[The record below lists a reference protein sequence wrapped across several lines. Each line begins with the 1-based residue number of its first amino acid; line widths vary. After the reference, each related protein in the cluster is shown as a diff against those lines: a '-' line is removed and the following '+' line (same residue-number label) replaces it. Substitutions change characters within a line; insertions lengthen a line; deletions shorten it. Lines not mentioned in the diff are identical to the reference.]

1 MTTENNDTILKVS
14 LEKEMRKSYLDYA
27 MSVIVGRALPDAR
40 DGLKPVHRRV
50 LYAMK
55 EMGSGSRSPYKK
67 SARIVGDT
75 MGKYHPHGDQAIYD
89 TMVRMAQ
96 DFSLRYPLVDGQ
108 GNFGSIDGDKAAAM
122 RYTESRLAT
131 IADTVLS
138 DLDEETV
145 IFRDNYDGSL
155 KEPTVLPG
163 LLPGLLVN
171 GSSGIA
177 VGMATNM
184 APHNLSEVSE
194 ALNLL
199 MDNPSISLAEI
210 MEVLPGPDFP
220 TGGTIM
226 GRKGIFDAY
235 SKGQGSVKL
244 RGTVKHESTEKNEY
258 LVVTEIPFMVQKNRL
273 LEEVSK
279 MVRDKKIEGIRDIR
293 DESDQT
299 EMRVVF
305 ELKRDAAPMIVE
317 NQLYKHS
324 VLETSFAINNV
335 ALVKGQPRRMGLID
349 LLEVYL
355 EHRKEIVTKRTQY
368 RLKKAQER
376 AHIVEGLLLAISQM
390 DDVIAFI
397 RDSAGRDAVIAGL
410 QTTFSLSEIQSK
422 AIADM
427 RLYQLSRQ
435 DAEERKNE
443 LDELKA
449 TMAELNLI
457 LADPS
462 KILAIIKEDLSQLNE
477 KHGDQRRTLISD
489 FDGDLATE
497 DLIPRSQVVVMRT
510 HEGYIKRVDLD
521 EYQAQHRGGKGRIGI
536 KAKQGDFP
544 VELYSMGSHDHL
556 LFFTTAGS
564 MYFLKA
570 WQIPDVS
577 RYSKGTPLVQ
587 LLQKL
592 DEGRQSKDEKVLCML
607 PVSNITGDGHYFIFA
622 TRNGIVK
629 KTRLE
634 EYSSR
639 IQRAWARDQGF
650 RAITLKVNDELIGV
664 NISEG
669 DSQIMLATKFGMANR
684 FSEGD
689 VRIVGRNGQGVIGMR
704 LKDKDEVIGMT
715 LVNEEDILLTITEK
729 GYGKRASAENYRL
742 TKRGAKGVKNIKVDA
757 KSGNVVATFTP
768 GQANQILA
776 TTSSGKV
783 IRTHIES
790 IRQIARVGR
799 GVKVMAVD
807 DNETVVAVALH
818 DEDDEERNVDPS
830 PNDDIPCSECD
841 EGKLVLD
848 NNKYICGTCGL
859 VKDA

>member
-1 MTTENNDTILKVS
+1 MTEENTDTILPIS

-55 EMGSGSRSPYKK
+55 EMGSGPRSPYKK

-89 TMVRMAQ
+89 TLVRMAQ
-96 DFSLRYPLVDGQ
+96 SFSLRYPLVDGQ

-131 IADTVLS
+131 ISDSVLS
-138 DLDEETV
+138 DIDEETV
-145 IFRDNYDGSL
+145 DYMDNYDGSL
-155 KEPTVLPG
+155 KEPSVLPG

-184 APHNLSEVSE
+184 APHSLSEVIAS
-194 ALNLL
+194 LNLL
-199 MDNPSISLAEI
+199 IDNPSTSLSDI
-210 MEVLPGPDFP
+210 MEVMPGPDFP
-220 TGGTIM
+220 TGGIIM
-226 GRKGIFDAY
+226 GRKGIFDAF
-235 SKGQGSVKL
+235 SKGQGSIKI
-244 RGTVKHESTEKNEY
+244 RGKIVHESNPKDEF

-279 MVRDKKIEGIRDIR
+279 LVRDKKVEGIRDIR
-293 DESDQT
+293 DESDQKG
-299 EMRVVF
+299 MRVVF
-305 ELKRDAAPMIVE
+305 ELKRDASPMIVE

-324 VLETSFAINNV
+324 ALENSFSINNV
-335 ALVKGQPRRMGLID
+335 ALVKGQPRRMNLID
-349 LLEVYL
+349 LLNVYL
-355 EHRKEIVTKRTQY
+355 SHRKEIVTRRTEF

-390 DDVIAFI
+390 DKVIAFI
-397 RDSAGRDAVIAGL
+397 RDAAGRDAVIDGL
-410 QTTFSLSEIQSK
+410 QAKFKLSKIQAKS
-422 AIADM
+422 IADM

-443 LDELKA
+443 LEELKVKMDELSG
-449 TMAELNLI
+449 I
-457 LADPS
+457 LSDSS
-462 KILAIIKEDLSQLNE
+462 KVLSIIKEELEALNE
-477 KHGDQRRTLISD
+477 KYGDERRTSISD
-489 FDGDLATE
+489 FDGDLNTE

-510 HEGYIKRVDLD
+510 QEGYIKRVDLD
-521 EYQAQHRGGKGRIGI
+521 EYQAQNRGGKGRIGI
-536 KAKQGDFP
+536 KAKEGDFP

-592 DEGRQSKDEKVLCML
+592 DEGRKEKDEQVLCML
-607 PVSNITGDGHYFIFA
+607 PVSNISGDGHYFLFS
-622 TRNGIVK
+622 TMKGIIK

-650 RAITLKVNDELIGV
+650 RAITLKENDELIGV
-664 NISEG
+664 AISEG
-669 DSQIMLATKFGMANR
+669 DSQVMLASKEGMANR
-684 FSEGD
+684 FSEGE

-704 LKDKDEVIGMT
+704 LKDKDEVISMC
-715 LVNEEDILLTITEK
+715 LVNEEDLLLTITEK
-729 GYGKRASAENYRL
+729 GYGKRANAGNYRL
-742 TKRGAKGVKNIKVDA
+742 TKRGAKGVKNIKVDN
-757 KSGNVVATFTP
+757 KSGKVVVALTP
-768 GQANQILA
+768 GDANQILA

-783 IRTHIES
+783 IRTHIDS
-790 IRQIARVGR
+790 IREIARVGR
-799 GVKVMAVD
+799 GVKVMSVD
-807 DNETVVAVALH
+807 EKEKVVAVALH
-818 DEDDEERNVDPS
+818 NEDDEERNSDLNS
-830 PNDDIPCSECD
+830 SEDNDE
-841 EGKLVLD
+841 
-848 NNKYICGTCGL
+848 
-859 VKDA
+859 

>member
-1 MTTENNDTILKVS
+1 MKTLVEENTDTVLPIS

-55 EMGSGSRSPYKK
+55 EMGSGPRSPYKK

-89 TMVRMAQ
+89 TLVRMAQ
-96 DFSLRYPLVDGQ
+96 SFSLRYPLVDGQ
-108 GNFGSIDGDKAAAM
+108 GNFGSIDGDRAAAM

-131 IADTVLS
+131 ISDTVLS
-138 DLDEETV
+138 DIDEETV
-145 IFRDNYDGSL
+145 DYMDNYDGSL
-155 KEPTVLPG
+155 QEPSVLPG

-184 APHNLSEVSE
+184 APHNLSEVIAS
-194 ALNLL
+194 LILL
-199 MDNPSISLAEI
+199 IDNSSTTLSDI
-210 MEVLPGPDFP
+210 MNVMPGPDFP

-226 GRKGIFDAY
+226 GRKGIFDAF
-235 SKGQGSVKL
+235 SKGQGSIKI
-244 RGTVKHESTEKNEY
+244 RAKIDHESNPKDEF

-279 MVRDKKIEGIRDIR
+279 LVRDKKIEGIRDIR
-293 DESDQT
+293 DESDQKG
-299 EMRVVF
+299 MRVVF
-305 ELKRDAAPMIVE
+305 ELKRDASPMIVE

-324 VLETSFAINNV
+324 ALENSFSINNV
-335 ALVKGQPRRMGLID
+335 ALVKGQPRRMNLID
-349 LLEVYL
+349 LLNVYL
-355 EHRKEIVTKRTQY
+355 SHRKEIITRRTEF

-390 DDVIAFI
+390 DKVIAFI
-397 RDSAGRDAVIAGL
+397 REAAGRDAVIEGL
-410 QTTFSLSEIQSK
+410 QGKFKLSQVQAKS
-422 AIADM
+422 IADM

-435 DAEERKNE
+435 DAEEREKE
-443 LDELKA
+443 LQELTVK
-449 TMAELNLI
+449 MAELSGI
-457 LADPS
+457 LVDSS
-462 KILAIIKEDLSQLNE
+462 KIMSIIREELEALNE
-477 KHGDQRRTLISD
+477 KYGDERRTLISD
-489 FDGDLATE
+489 FDGDLNTE

-510 HEGYIKRVDLD
+510 QEGYIKRVDLG
-521 EYQAQHRGGKGRIGI
+521 EYQAQNRGGKGRIGI
-536 KAKQGDFP
+536 KAKEGDFP

-592 DEGRQSKDEKVLCML
+592 DEGRKEKDEHVLCML
-607 PVSNITGDGHYFIFA
+607 PVSNMRGDGHYFLFS
-622 TRNGIVK
+622 TKNGIIK

-639 IQRAWARDQGF
+639 IERAWARDQGF
-650 RAITLKVNDELIGV
+650 RAITLKENDELIGV
-664 NISEG
+664 SISEG
-669 DSQIMLATKFGMANR
+669 DSQVMLASKLGMANR
-684 FSEGD
+684 FSEGE

-704 LKDKDEVIGMT
+704 LKDKDEVISMC
-715 LVNEEDILLTITEK
+715 LVSEDDLLLTITEN
-729 GYGKRASAENYRL
+729 GYGKRANAGNYRL
-742 TKRGAKGVKNIKVDA
+742 TKRGAKGVKNIKVDN
-757 KSGNVVATFTP
+757 KSGKVVVALTP
-768 GQANQILA
+768 GGANQILA

-783 IRTHIES
+783 IRTHIDS
-790 IRQIARVGR
+790 IREIARVGR
-799 GVKVMAVD
+799 GVKVMSVD
-807 DNETVVAVALH
+807 DNEKVVAVALH
-818 DEDDEERNVDPS
+818 NEDDEERN
-830 PNDDIPCSECD
+830 SELNSSEDSD
-841 EGKLVLD
+841 E
-848 NNKYICGTCGL
+848 
-859 VKDA
+859 

>member
-1 MTTENNDTILKVS
+1 LTTENNDTILKIS

-108 GNFGSIDGDKAAAM
+108 GNFGSIDGDRAAAM

-138 DLDEETV
+138 DLDEDTV

-184 APHNLSEVSE
+184 APHNLSEVCE

-235 SKGQGSVKL
+235 SKGQGSVKM

-273 LEEVSK
+273 LEDVSK

-349 LLEVYL
+349 LLEVYI
-355 EHRKEIVTKRTQY
+355 EHRKEIVTKRTEY
-368 RLKKAQER
+368 RLKKAEER

-390 DDVIAFI
+390 DEVIAFI

-435 DAEERKNE
+435 DAEERKKE
-443 LDELKA
+443 LEDLK
-449 TMAELNLI
+449 TIMADLKSI

-477 KHGDQRRTLISD
+477 KHGDPRRTLISD

-536 KAKQGDFP
+536 KAKEGDFP

-607 PVSNITGDGHYFIFA
+607 PVANITGEGHYFLFA

-650 RAITLKVNDELIGV
+650 RAITLKENDELIGV

-669 DSQIMLATKFGMANR
+669 DSQVMLATKLGMANR
-684 FSEGD
+684 FSEGE

-715 LVNEEDILLTITEK
+715 LVHEEDILLTITEK

-768 GQANQILA
+768 GQANQVLA

-799 GVKVMAVD
+799 GVKVMSVD

-818 DEDDEERNVDPS
+818 DEDDEERNIDPS
-830 PNDDIPCSECD
+830 PNEDMACSECD

-848 NNKYICGTCGL
+848 GDKYVCGTCGL
-859 VKDA
+859 IKDA

>member
-1 MTTENNDTILKVS
+1 MKTLTEENTDTILPIS

-55 EMGSGSRSPYKK
+55 EMGSGPRSPYKK

-89 TMVRMAQ
+89 TLVRMAQ
-96 DFSLRYPLVDGQ
+96 SFSLRYPLVDGQ
-108 GNFGSIDGDKAAAM
+108 GNFGSIDGDRAAAM

-131 IADTVLS
+131 ISDTVLS
-138 DLDEETV
+138 DIDEETV
-145 IFRDNYDGSL
+145 DYMDNYDGSL
-155 KEPTVLPG
+155 QEPSVLPG

-184 APHNLSEVSE
+184 APHNLSEVIGS
-194 ALNLL
+194 LILL
-199 MDNPSISLAEI
+199 IDNPSASLSEI
-210 MEVLPGPDFP
+210 MNIMPGPDFP
-220 TGGTIM
+220 TGGIIM
-226 GRKGIFDAY
+226 GRKGIFDAF
-235 SKGQGSVKL
+235 SKGQGSIKI
-244 RGTVKHESTEKNEY
+244 RGKIEHESTTKDEF

-279 MVRDKKIEGIRDIR
+279 LVRDKKVEGIRDIR
-293 DESDQT
+293 DESDQKG
-299 EMRVVF
+299 MRVVF
-305 ELKRDAAPMIVE
+305 ELKRDASPMIVE

-324 VLETSFAINNV
+324 ALENSFSINNV
-335 ALVKGQPRRMGLID
+335 ALVKGQPRRMNLID
-349 LLEVYL
+349 LLNVYL
-355 EHRKEIVTKRTQY
+355 SHRKEIITRRTEY

-390 DDVIAFI
+390 DKVIAFI
-397 RDSAGRDAVIAGL
+397 RDAAGRDAVIEGL
-410 QTTFSLSEIQSK
+410 QANFKLSKIQAKS
-422 AIADM
+422 IADM

-443 LDELKA
+443 LEELKA
-449 TMAELNLI
+449 KMAELSGI
-457 LADPS
+457 LADSS
-462 KILAIIKEDLSQLNE
+462 KIMSIIKEELEGLNE
-477 KHGDQRRTLISD
+477 KYGDERRTLISD
-489 FDGDLATE
+489 FDGDLNTE

-510 HEGYIKRVDLD
+510 QEGYIKRVDLD
-521 EYQAQHRGGKGRIGI
+521 EYQAQNRGGKGRIGI
-536 KAKQGDFP
+536 KAKEGDFP

-592 DEGRQSKDEKVLCML
+592 DEGRKEKDEQVLCML
-607 PVSNITGDGHYFIFA
+607 PVSNMSGEGHYFLFS
-622 TRNGIVK
+622 TKKGIIK

-639 IQRAWARDQGF
+639 IERAWARDQGF
-650 RAITLKVNDELIGV
+650 RAITLKEKDELIGV
-664 NISEG
+664 AISEG
-669 DSQIMLATKFGMANR
+669 DSQVMLASKMGMANR
-684 FSEGD
+684 FSEGE

-704 LKDKDEVIGMT
+704 LKDKDEVVSMC
-715 LVNEEDILLTITEK
+715 LVSEDDLLLTITEK
-729 GYGKRASAENYRL
+729 GYGKRTDHNEYRL
-742 TKRGAKGVKNIKVDA
+742 TNRGGKGIIGIINSPRNGNIA
-757 KSGNVVATFTP
+757 
-768 GQANQILA
+768 
-776 TTSSGKV
+776 SSFPVYEGDEIMISTNKGRV
-783 IRTHIES
+783 IRLAVKE
-790 IRQIARVGR
+790 IRTAGR
-799 GVKVMAVD
+799 NTQGVRIIKLSGDEKVVSAIKID
-807 DNETVVAVALH
+807 DNL
-818 DEDDEERNVDPS
+818 
-830 PNDDIPCSECD
+830 I
-841 EGKLVLD
+841 
-848 NNKYICGTCGL
+848 
-859 VKDA
+859 

>member
-1 MTTENNDTILKVS
+1 MTTENNDTILKIS

-848 NNKYICGTCGL
+848 NNKYICGTCGS

>member
-1 MTTENNDTILKVS
+1 MKTLAEENTDTVLPIS

-55 EMGSGSRSPYKK
+55 EMGSGPRSPYKK

-89 TMVRMAQ
+89 TLVRMAQ
-96 DFSLRYPLVDGQ
+96 SFSLRYPLVDGQ
-108 GNFGSIDGDKAAAM
+108 GNFGSIDGDRAAAM

-131 IADTVLS
+131 ISDTVLS
-138 DLDEETV
+138 DIDEETV
-145 IFRDNYDGSL
+145 DYMDNYDGSL
-155 KEPTVLPG
+155 QEPSVLPG

-184 APHNLSEVSE
+184 APHNLSEVIAS
-194 ALNLL
+194 LILL
-199 MDNPSISLAEI
+199 IDNSSTTLSDI
-210 MEVLPGPDFP
+210 MNVMPGPDFP

-226 GRKGIFDAY
+226 GRKGIFDAF
-235 SKGQGSVKL
+235 SKGQGSIKI
-244 RGTVKHESTEKNEY
+244 RAKIDHESNPKDEF

-279 MVRDKKIEGIRDIR
+279 LVRDKKIEGIRDIR
-293 DESDQT
+293 DESDQKG
-299 EMRVVF
+299 MRVVF
-305 ELKRDAAPMIVE
+305 ELKRDASPMIVE

-324 VLETSFAINNV
+324 ALENSFSINNV
-335 ALVKGQPRRMGLID
+335 ALVKGQPRRMNLID
-349 LLEVYL
+349 LLNVYL
-355 EHRKEIVTKRTQY
+355 SHRKEIITRRTEF

-390 DDVIAFI
+390 DKVIAFI
-397 RDSAGRDAVIAGL
+397 REAAGRDAVIEGL
-410 QTTFSLSEIQSK
+410 QGKFKLSQVQAKS
-422 AIADM
+422 IADM

-435 DAEERKNE
+435 DAEEREKE
-443 LDELKA
+443 LQELTVK
-449 TMAELNLI
+449 MAELSGI
-457 LADPS
+457 LADSS
-462 KILAIIKEDLSQLNE
+462 KIMSIIREELEALNE
-477 KHGDQRRTLISD
+477 KYGDKRRTLISD
-489 FDGDLATE
+489 FDGDLNTE

-510 HEGYIKRVDLD
+510 QEGYIKRVDLG
-521 EYQAQHRGGKGRIGI
+521 EYQAQNRGGKGRIGI
-536 KAKQGDFP
+536 KAKEGDFP

-592 DEGRQSKDEKVLCML
+592 DEGRKEKDEHVLCML
-607 PVSNITGDGHYFIFA
+607 PVSNMRGDGHYFLFS
-622 TRNGIVK
+622 TKNGIIK

-639 IQRAWARDQGF
+639 IERAWARDQGF
-650 RAITLKVNDELIGV
+650 RAITLKENDELVGV
-664 NISEG
+664 SISEG
-669 DSQIMLATKFGMANR
+669 DSQVMLASKLGMANR
-684 FSEGD
+684 FSEGE

-704 LKDKDEVIGMT
+704 LKDKDEVISMC
-715 LVNEEDILLTITEK
+715 LVSEDDLLLTITEN
-729 GYGKRASAENYRL
+729 GYGKRANAGNYRL
-742 TKRGAKGVKNIKVDA
+742 TKRGAKGVKNIKVDN
-757 KSGNVVATFTP
+757 KSGKVVVALTP
-768 GQANQILA
+768 GGANQILA

-783 IRTHIES
+783 IRTHIDS
-790 IRQIARVGR
+790 IREIARVGR
-799 GVKVMAVD
+799 GVKVMSVD
-807 DNETVVAVALH
+807 DNEKVVAVALH
-818 DEDDEERNVDPS
+818 NEDDEERN
-830 PNDDIPCSECD
+830 SELNSSEDSD
-841 EGKLVLD
+841 E
-848 NNKYICGTCGL
+848 
-859 VKDA
+859 

>member
-729 GYGKRASAENYRL
+729 GYGKRASAKNYRL

>member
-1 MTTENNDTILKVS
+1 MTTENNDTILKIS

-96 DFSLRYPLVDGQ
+96 SFSLRYPLVDGQ

-131 IADTVLS
+131 IADAVLS

-145 IFRDNYDGSL
+145 VFRDNYDGSL

-184 APHNLSEVSE
+184 APHNLSEVCE

-199 MDNPSISLAEI
+199 MDNPSISLAEL

-235 SKGQGSVKL
+235 SKGQGSVKM
-244 RGTVKHESTEKNEY
+244 RGTVTHESTEKNEY

-279 MVRDKKIEGIRDIR
+279 MVRERRIEGIRDIR

-299 EMRVVF
+299 GMRVVF

-355 EHRKEIVTKRTQY
+355 EHRKEIVTNRTQY
-368 RLKKAQER
+368 RLKKAGER

-390 DDVIAFI
+390 DEVIAFI

-443 LDELKA
+443 LEELKA
-449 TMAELNLI
+449 TMAELNSI
-457 LADPS
+457 LSDPS
-462 KILAIIKEDLSQLNE
+462 KILDIIKEELSQLNE
-477 KHGDQRRTLISD
+477 KHGDQRRTSISD

-536 KAKQGDFP
+536 KAKEGDFP

-592 DEGRQSKDEKVLCML
+592 DEGRQSKNEKVLCML
-607 PVSNITGDGHYFIFA
+607 PVANLTGDGHYFLFA

-650 RAITLKVNDELIGV
+650 RAITLKENDELIGV
-664 NISEG
+664 DISEG
-669 DSQIMLATKFGMANR
+669 DSQVMLATKLGMANR
-684 FSEGD
+684 FSEGE

-704 LKDKDEVIGMT
+704 LKDKDEVIGMA
-715 LVNEEDILLTITEK
+715 LVNEEDILLTITQK

-742 TKRGAKGVKNIKVDA
+742 TKRGAKGVKNIKVDD
-757 KSGNVVATFTP
+757 KSGHVVAAFTP

-799 GVKVMAVD
+799 GVKVMSVD
-807 DNETVVAVALH
+807 AKETVVAVALH
-818 DEDDEERNVDPS
+818 DEDDEERNIDPS
-830 PNDDIPCSECD
+830 PNDEVPCSDCD
-841 EGKLVLD
+841 EGKLVLND
-848 NNKYICGTCGL
+848 NKYVCDTCGL
-859 VKDA
+859 IKDA

>member
-1 MTTENNDTILKVS
+1 LTTENNDTILKIS

-96 DFSLRYPLVDGQ
+96 GFSLRYPLVDGQ

-145 IFRDNYDGSL
+145 SFRDNYDGSL
-155 KEPTVLPG
+155 QEPTVLPG

-194 ALNLL
+194 AINLL
-199 MDNPSISLAEI
+199 IDNPSVSLAEI

-235 SKGQGSVKL
+235 TKGQGSVKL

-258 LVVTEIPFMVQKNRL
+258 LVVTEIPFLVQKNRL
-273 LEEVSK
+273 LEDVSK

-335 ALVKGQPRRMGLID
+335 ALVKGQPRRMSLID

-355 EHRKEIVTKRTQY
+355 EHRKEIVTKRTQH

-390 DDVIAFI
+390 DEVIAFI
-397 RDSAGRDAVIAGL
+397 RNSAGRDSVIAGL
-410 QTTFSLSEIQSK
+410 QTEFSLSEVQSK

-435 DAEERKNE
+435 DAEERKKE
-443 LDELKA
+443 LEELKA
-449 TMAELNLI
+449 IMDDLNSI
-457 LADPS
+457 LADSS
-462 KILAIIKEDLSQLNE
+462 KVLTIIKEELSQLNG
-477 KHGDQRRTLISD
+477 KYGDERRTLISD

-544 VELYSMGSHDHL
+544 VEIYSMGSHDHL

-607 PVSNITGDGHYFIFA
+607 PVANLTGEGHYFIFA

-639 IQRAWARDQGF
+639 IERAWARDQGF
-650 RAITLKVNDELIGV
+650 RAITLKENDELIGV
-664 NISEG
+664 DISEG
-669 DSQIMLATKFGMANR
+669 DSQVMLATKLGMANR
-684 FSEGD
+684 FSEGE

-704 LKDKDEVIGMT
+704 LKEKDEVIGMT

-729 GYGKRASAENYRL
+729 GYGKRASASNYRL

-757 KSGNVVATFTP
+757 KSGHVIATFTP

-799 GVKVMAVD
+799 GVKVMSVD
-807 DNETVVAVALH
+807 EKETVVAVALH
-818 DEDDEERNVDPS
+818 DEEDEERNADPS
-830 PNDDIPCSECD
+830 PNEEIPCSECD
-841 EGKLVLD
+841 EGNLVLD
-848 NNKYICGTCGL
+848 GDKYICGTCGL
-859 VKDA
+859 TKDA

>member
-1 MTTENNDTILKVS
+1 
-14 LEKEMRKSYLDYA
+14 MRKSYLDYA

-96 DFSLRYPLVDGQ
+96 NFSLRYPLVDGQ
-108 GNFGSIDGDKAAAM
+108 GNFGSVDGDKAAAM

-131 IADTVLS
+131 IADSVLA

-145 IFRDNYDGSL
+145 DFRDNYDGSL
-155 KEPTVLPG
+155 QEPTVLPG

-184 APHNLSEVSE
+184 APHNLSEISE
-194 ALNLL
+194 ALNL
-199 MDNPSISLAEI
+199 MIDNPEISLAEI
-210 MEVLPGPDFP
+210 MNILPGPDFP
-220 TGGTIM
+220 TGGAIM

-235 SKGQGSVKL
+235 SEGRGSVKI
-244 RGTVKHESTEKNEY
+244 RGKVIHESTEKNEY
-258 LVVTEIPFMVQKNRL
+258 LIVTEIPFLVQKNRL
-273 LEEVSK
+273 LEDVSK

-293 DESDQT
+293 DESDQKG
-299 EMRVVF
+299 MRVVF
-305 ELKRDAAPMIVE
+305 ELKRDASPVIVE

-335 ALVKGQPRRMGLID
+335 ALVKGQPRRMGIIE
-349 LLEVYL
+349 LLQVYL
-355 EHRKEIVTKRTQY
+355 DHRKEIITRRTQY
-368 RLKKAQER
+368 RLKKAEER
-376 AHIVEGLLLAISQM
+376 AHIVEGLLLALSKL
-390 DDVIAFI
+390 DKVIAFI
-397 RDSAGRDAVIAGL
+397 RKAAGREVVIDGL
-410 QTTFSLSEIQSK
+410 QKNFKLSKAQSK

-427 RLYQLSRQ
+427 RLYQLSQQ
-435 DAEERKNE
+435 DVEDREKELEELKKIM
-443 LDELKA
+443 DELKS
-449 TMAELNLI
+449 I
-457 LADPS
+457 LSDS
-462 KILAIIKEDLSQLNE
+462 TKVSAIIKDELAGLNE
-477 KHGDQRRTLISD
+477 KYGDERRTLISD

-510 HEGYIKRVDLD
+510 HEGYIKRVGLE

-536 KAKQGDFP
+536 KAKEGDFP
-544 VELYSMGSHDHL
+544 VELYSMSSHDHL
-556 LFFTTAGS
+556 LFFTTSGS

-607 PVSNITGDGHYFIFA
+607 PVANISGDGHYFLFA
-622 TRNGIVK
+622 TKKGIIK

-650 RAITLKVNDELIGV
+650 RAITLKEKDELVGV
-664 NISEG
+664 DISEG
-669 DSQIMLATKFGMANR
+669 DSQVMLATKGGMANR
-684 FSEGD
+684 FSEGE

-704 LKDKDEVIGMT
+704 LKEKDEVISMS
-715 LVNEEDILLTITEK
+715 LVNEEDVLLTITQK
-729 GYGKRASAENYRL
+729 GYGKRANAGNYRL
-742 TKRGAKGVKNIKVDA
+742 TRRGAKGVQNIKVDG
-757 KSGNVVATFTP
+757 KSGRVVAAMTP
-768 GQANQILA
+768 GNANQILA

-799 GVKVMAVD
+799 GVKVMSVD
-807 DNETVVAVALH
+807 ENEVVVAIALH
-818 DEDDEERNVDPS
+818 DEEDEERNVDVAPE
-830 PNDDIPCSECD
+830 SEEICP
-841 EGKLVLD
+841 ECGVGKLSLD
-848 NNKYICGTCGL
+848 GEKYICGTCGL
-859 VKDA
+859 IKDA

>member
-1 MTTENNDTILKVS
+1 MKTLAEENTDTVLPIS

-55 EMGSGSRSPYKK
+55 EMGSGPRSPYKK

-89 TMVRMAQ
+89 TLVRMAQ
-96 DFSLRYPLVDGQ
+96 SFSLRYPLVDGQ
-108 GNFGSIDGDKAAAM
+108 GNFGSIDGDRAAAM

-131 IADTVLS
+131 ISDTVLS
-138 DLDEETV
+138 DIDEETV
-145 IFRDNYDGSL
+145 DYMDNYDGSL
-155 KEPTVLPG
+155 QEPSVLPG

-184 APHNLSEVSE
+184 APHNLSEVIAS
-194 ALNLL
+194 LILL
-199 MDNPSISLAEI
+199 IDNSSTTLSDI
-210 MEVLPGPDFP
+210 MNVMPGPDFP

-226 GRKGIFDAY
+226 GRKGIFDAF
-235 SKGQGSVKL
+235 SKGQGSIKI
-244 RGTVKHESTEKNEY
+244 RAKIDHESNPKDEF

-279 MVRDKKIEGIRDIR
+279 LVRDKKIEGIRDIR
-293 DESDQT
+293 DESDQKG
-299 EMRVVF
+299 MRVVF
-305 ELKRDAAPMIVE
+305 ELKRDASPMIVE

-324 VLETSFAINNV
+324 ALENSFSINNV
-335 ALVKGQPRRMGLID
+335 ALVKGQPRRMNLID
-349 LLEVYL
+349 LLNVYL
-355 EHRKEIVTKRTQY
+355 SHRKEIITRRTEF

-390 DDVIAFI
+390 DKVIAFI
-397 RDSAGRDAVIAGL
+397 REAAGRDAVIEGL
-410 QTTFSLSEIQSK
+410 QGKFKLSQVQAKS
-422 AIADM
+422 IADM

-435 DAEERKNE
+435 DAEEREKE
-443 LDELKA
+443 LQELTVK
-449 TMAELNLI
+449 MAELSGI
-457 LADPS
+457 LADSS
-462 KILAIIKEDLSQLNE
+462 KIMSIIREELEALNE
-477 KHGDQRRTLISD
+477 KYGDERRTLISD
-489 FDGDLATE
+489 FDGDLNTE

-510 HEGYIKRVDLD
+510 QEGYIKRVDLG
-521 EYQAQHRGGKGRIGI
+521 EYQAQNRGGKGRIGI
-536 KAKQGDFP
+536 KAKEGDFP

-592 DEGRQSKDEKVLCML
+592 DEGRKEKDEHVLCML
-607 PVSNITGDGHYFIFA
+607 PVSNMRGDGHYFLFS
-622 TRNGIVK
+622 TKNGIIK

-639 IQRAWARDQGF
+639 IERAWARDQGF
-650 RAITLKVNDELIGV
+650 RAITLKENDELIGV
-664 NISEG
+664 SISEG
-669 DSQIMLATKFGMANR
+669 DSQVMLASKLGMANR
-684 FSEGD
+684 FSEGE

-704 LKDKDEVIGMT
+704 LKDKDEVISMC
-715 LVNEEDILLTITEK
+715 LVSEDDLLLTITEN
-729 GYGKRASAENYRL
+729 GYGKRANAGNYRL
-742 TKRGAKGVKNIKVDA
+742 TKRGAKGVKNIKVDN
-757 KSGNVVATFTP
+757 KSGKVVVALTP
-768 GQANQILA
+768 GGANQILA

-783 IRTHIES
+783 IRTHIDS
-790 IRQIARVGR
+790 IREIARVGR
-799 GVKVMAVD
+799 GVKVMSVD
-807 DNETVVAVALH
+807 DNEKVVAVALH
-818 DEDDEERNVDPS
+818 NEDDEERN
-830 PNDDIPCSECD
+830 SELNSSEDSD
-841 EGKLVLD
+841 E
-848 NNKYICGTCGL
+848 
-859 VKDA
+859 

>member
-1 MTTENNDTILKVS
+1 MTAENTDTILEVS

-96 DFSLRYPLVDGQ
+96 NFSLRYPLVDGQ

-122 RYTESRLAT
+122 RYTESRLAI
-131 IADTVLS
+131 IADSVLK

-145 IFRDNYDGSL
+145 DFRDNYDGSL
-155 KEPTVLPG
+155 QEPSVLPG

-184 APHNLSEVSE
+184 APHNLSEISE
-194 ALNLL
+194 ALNL
-199 MDNPSISLAEI
+199 MIDNPETSLAEI
-210 MEVLPGPDFP
+210 MNVLPGPDFP
-220 TGGTIM
+220 TGGAIM

-235 SKGQGSVKL
+235 SEGRGSVKI
-244 RGTVKHESTEKNEY
+244 RGKVIHESTEKNEY
-258 LVVTEIPFMVQKNRL
+258 LIVTEIPFLVQKNRL
-273 LEEVSK
+273 LEDVSK
-279 MVRDKKIEGIRDIR
+279 MVRDKKIQGIRDIR
-293 DESDQT
+293 DESDQKG
-299 EMRVVF
+299 MRVVF
-305 ELKRDAAPMIVE
+305 ELKRDASPIIVE

-335 ALVKGQPRRMGLID
+335 ALVKGQPKRMGIIE
-349 LLEVYL
+349 LLQVYL
-355 EHRKEIVTKRTQY
+355 DHRKEIITRRTQY
-368 RLKKAQER
+368 RLKKAEER
-376 AHIVEGLLLAISQM
+376 AHIVEGLLLALSKL
-390 DDVIAFI
+390 DKVIAFI
-397 RDSAGRDAVIAGL
+397 RKAAGREAVIDGL
-410 QTTFSLSEIQSK
+410 QKNFKLSKDQSK

-427 RLYQLSRQ
+427 RLYQLSQQ
-435 DAEERKNE
+435 DVEEREKE
-443 LDELKA
+443 LEELKKTMDELKS
-449 TMAELNLI
+449 I
-457 LADPS
+457 LSDS
-462 KILAIIKEDLSQLNE
+462 TKVSAIIKDELAGLNE
-477 KHGDQRRTLISD
+477 KYGDERRTLISD

-510 HEGYIKRVDLD
+510 HEGYIKRVGLE

-536 KAKQGDFP
+536 KAKEGDFP
-544 VELYSMGSHDHL
+544 VELYSMSSHDHL
-556 LFFTTAGS
+556 LFFTTSGS

-607 PVSNITGDGHYFIFA
+607 PVANISGDGHYFLFA
-622 TRNGIVK
+622 TKKGIIK

-650 RAITLKVNDELIGV
+650 RAITLKEKDELVGV
-664 NISEG
+664 DISEG
-669 DSQIMLATKFGMANR
+669 DSQVMLATKGGMANR
-684 FSEGD
+684 FSEGE

-704 LKDKDEVIGMT
+704 LKEKDEVISMS
-715 LVNEEDILLTITEK
+715 LVNEEDVLLTITQK
-729 GYGKRASAENYRL
+729 GYGKRANAGNYRL
-742 TKRGAKGVKNIKVDA
+742 TRRGAKGVQNIKVDG
-757 KSGNVVATFTP
+757 KSGRVVAAMTP
-768 GQANQILA
+768 GNANQILA

-799 GVKVMAVD
+799 GVKVMSVD
-807 DNETVVAVALH
+807 ENEVVVAIALH
-818 DEDDEERNVDPS
+818 DEEDEERNVDVAPE
-830 PNDDIPCSECD
+830 SEEICP
-841 EGKLVLD
+841 ECGVGKLSLD
-848 NNKYICGTCGL
+848 GEKYICGTCGL
-859 VKDA
+859 IKDA

>member
-1 MTTENNDTILKVS
+1 VKTLAEENTDTVLPIS

-55 EMGSGSRSPYKK
+55 EMGSGPRSPYKK

-89 TMVRMAQ
+89 TLVRMAQ
-96 DFSLRYPLVDGQ
+96 SFSLRYPLVDGQ
-108 GNFGSIDGDKAAAM
+108 GNFGSIDGDRAAAM

-131 IADTVLS
+131 ISDTVLS
-138 DLDEETV
+138 DIDEETV
-145 IFRDNYDGSL
+145 DYMDNYDGSL
-155 KEPTVLPG
+155 QEPSVLPG

-184 APHNLSEVSE
+184 APHNLSEVIAS
-194 ALNLL
+194 LILL
-199 MDNPSISLAEI
+199 IDNSSTTLSDI
-210 MEVLPGPDFP
+210 MNVMPGPDFP

-226 GRKGIFDAY
+226 GRKGIFDAF
-235 SKGQGSVKL
+235 SKGQGSIKI
-244 RGTVKHESTEKNEY
+244 RAKIDHESNPKDEF

-279 MVRDKKIEGIRDIR
+279 LVRDKKIEGIRDIR
-293 DESDQT
+293 DESDQKG
-299 EMRVVF
+299 MRVVF
-305 ELKRDAAPMIVE
+305 ELKRDASPMIVE

-324 VLETSFAINNV
+324 ALENSFSINNV
-335 ALVKGQPRRMGLID
+335 ALVKGQPRRMNLID
-349 LLEVYL
+349 LLNVYL
-355 EHRKEIVTKRTQY
+355 SHRKEIITRRTEF

-390 DDVIAFI
+390 DKVIAFI
-397 RDSAGRDAVIAGL
+397 REAAGRDAVIEGL
-410 QTTFSLSEIQSK
+410 QGKFKLSQVQAKS
-422 AIADM
+422 IADM

-435 DAEERKNE
+435 DAEEREKE
-443 LDELKA
+443 LQELTVK
-449 TMAELNLI
+449 MAELSGI
-457 LADPS
+457 LADSS
-462 KILAIIKEDLSQLNE
+462 KIMSIIREELEALNE
-477 KHGDQRRTLISD
+477 KYGDERRTLISD
-489 FDGDLATE
+489 FDGDLNTE

-510 HEGYIKRVDLD
+510 QEGYIKRVDLG
-521 EYQAQHRGGKGRIGI
+521 EYQAQNRGGKGRIGI
-536 KAKQGDFP
+536 KAKEGDFP

-592 DEGRQSKDEKVLCML
+592 DEGRKEKDEHVLCML
-607 PVSNITGDGHYFIFA
+607 PVSNMRGDGHYFLFS
-622 TRNGIVK
+622 TKNGIIK

-639 IQRAWARDQGF
+639 IERAWARDQGF
-650 RAITLKVNDELIGV
+650 RAITLKENDELIGV
-664 NISEG
+664 SISEG
-669 DSQIMLATKFGMANR
+669 DSQVMLASKLGMANR
-684 FSEGD
+684 FSEGE

-704 LKDKDEVIGMT
+704 LKDKDEVISMC
-715 LVNEEDILLTITEK
+715 LVSEDDLLLTITEN
-729 GYGKRASAENYRL
+729 GYGKRANAGNYRL
-742 TKRGAKGVKNIKVDA
+742 TKRGAKGVKNIKVDN
-757 KSGNVVATFTP
+757 KSGKVVVALTP
-768 GQANQILA
+768 GGANQILA

-783 IRTHIES
+783 IRTHIDS
-790 IRQIARVGR
+790 IREIARVGR
-799 GVKVMAVD
+799 GVKVMSVD
-807 DNETVVAVALH
+807 DNEKVVAVALH
-818 DEDDEERNVDPS
+818 NEDDEERN
-830 PNDDIPCSECD
+830 SELNSSEDSD
-841 EGKLVLD
+841 E
-848 NNKYICGTCGL
+848 
-859 VKDA
+859 

>member
-1 MTTENNDTILKVS
+1 LTKENTDTILEIS
-14 LEKEMRKSYLDYA
+14 LEKEMRKSYLEYA

-50 LYAMK
+50 LFAMR

-96 DFSLRYPLVDGQ
+96 EFSLRYPLVDGQ

-122 RYTESRLAT
+122 RYTESRLAN
-131 IADTVLS
+131 IADTVLT
-138 DLDEETV
+138 DIDEETV
-145 IFRDNYDGSL
+145 DFRDNYDGSL
-155 KEPTVLPG
+155 QEPSVLPG

-184 APHNLSEVSE
+184 APHNLSEIIS

-199 MDNPSISLAEI
+199 IDNPAVSLAEI
-210 MEVLPGPDFP
+210 MEVVPGPDFP

-235 SKGQGSVKL
+235 SKGQGSVKI
-244 RGTVKHESTEKNEY
+244 RAKIVHESNVKDEY
-258 LVVTEIPFMVQKNRL
+258 LIVEEIPFLVQKNRL

-293 DESDQT
+293 DESDQKG
-299 EMRVVF
+299 MRVVL
-305 ELKRDAAPMIVE
+305 ELKRDASPMIVE

-324 VLETSFAINNV
+324 ALENSFAINNV
-335 ALVKGQPRRMGLID
+335 ALIKGQPKRMGLIE
-349 LLEVYL
+349 LLQVYL
-355 EHRKEIVTKRTQY
+355 DHRQEIVTRRTQY
-368 RLKKAQER
+368 RLRKAEER
-376 AHIVEGLLLAISQM
+376 AHIVEGLLLAISKL
-390 DDVIAFI
+390 DKVIAFI
-397 RDSAGRDAVIAGL
+397 RKAAGRDAVIEGL
-410 QTTFSLSEIQSK
+410 QKNFKLSKVQSK

-427 RLYQLSRQ
+427 RLYQLSQQ
-435 DAEERKNE
+435 DAKEREKELEELQKTMNE
-443 LDELKA
+443 LKS
-449 TMAELNLI
+449 I
-457 LADPS
+457 LSDSS
-462 KILAIIKEDLSQLNE
+462 KVLAIIKEELDQLNE
-477 KHGDQRRTLISD
+477 KYGDERRTLISD

-510 HEGYIKRVDLD
+510 HAGYIKRVGLE

-536 KAKQGDFP
+536 KAKEGDFP
-544 VELYSMGSHDHL
+544 VELYSMSSHDHL
-556 LFFTTAGS
+556 LFFTTSGS

-607 PVSNITGDGHYFIFA
+607 PVANIGGDGHYFLFG
-622 TRNGIVK
+622 TKKGIIK

-639 IQRAWARDQGF
+639 IQRAWVRDQGF
-650 RAITLKVNDELIGV
+650 RAITLKENDELVGV
-664 NISEG
+664 KISEG
-669 DSQIMLATKFGMANR
+669 DSQVMFATKEGLANR
-684 FSEGD
+684 FSEGE

-704 LKDKDEVIGMT
+704 LKEGDEVIGMS
-715 LVNEEDILLTITEK
+715 LVNDEEVLLTITEK
-729 GYGKRASAENYRL
+729 GYGKRANASNYRL
-742 TKRGAKGVKNIKVDA
+742 TRRGAKGVKNIKVDE
-757 KSGNVVATFTP
+757 KSGKVVATLTP
-768 GQANQILA
+768 GNANQVLA

-783 IRTHIES
+783 IRTHIDT

-807 DNETVVAVALH
+807 EDEKVVAVALH
-818 DEDDEERNVDPS
+818 DEDDEERNIDES
-830 PNDDIPCSECD
+830 PNGGQSCPECD
-841 EGKLVLD
+841 VGKLVLD
-848 NNKYICGTCGL
+848 DGKYICGTCGL
-859 VKDA
+859 IKDA